1 MTLTVLTLGVL
12 SLAIYIIYISLYIK
26 MSSGWLHPFSP
37 LKPAHLAPY
46 YLLHIS
52 AQFPDAAVF
61 LNSLVFDQTAGKG
74 PSLPSSGVRKLA
86 LRQICGV
93 GCFARRAKSRQTA
106 ACAPSLQTPAV
117 CEYTTPSLLIRHAA
131 MQGII
136 QSMSFLPISLSCF
149 AKDTR
154 ENVGSVG
161 QKNLQLSP
169 PHSFVAGP
177 GPMMLC
183 L

>member
-1 MTLTVLTLGVL
+1 
-12 SLAIYIIYISLYIK
+12 

-136 QSMSFLPISLSCF
+136 QSMSFLHISLSCMQ
-149 AKDTR
+149 KIQ
-154 ENVGSVG
+154 EKMWG
-161 QKNLQLSP
+161 QLEKKPCSWAHPTHL
-169 PHSFVAGP
+169 
-177 GPMMLC
+177 
-183 L
+183 